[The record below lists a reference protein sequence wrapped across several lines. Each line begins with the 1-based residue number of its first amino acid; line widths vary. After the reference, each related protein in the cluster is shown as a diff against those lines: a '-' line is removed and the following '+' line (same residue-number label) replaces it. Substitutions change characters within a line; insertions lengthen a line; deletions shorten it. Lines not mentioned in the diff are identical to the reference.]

1 MLNAALQRRCSG
13 QILEGGVRTSPGEQ
27 IGEGR
32 YSSRGR
38 CVKRPSGGRELELL
52 GGSVWL
58 KYRMYMEAWQEMRLG
73 K

>member
-1 MLNAALQRRCSG
+1 MLNVALQRRCLG
-13 QILEGGVRTSPGEQ
+13 QSLEVGVRTSPGEQ

-38 CVKRPSGGRELELL
+38 YVKRPSRERELELL

-58 KYRMYMEAWQEMRLG
+58 KYRVYMEAWQEMRLY